1 LIPNNSI
8 DSSYLKKD
16 LQMKFKKIYAPI
28 ARILMLGLLS
38 LSLVGCAIDFDALT
52 GANASR
58 ETNAAQA
65 TAAVRQALAPSGV
78 LRVGVYLGSPTSW
91 VKDPKSGESVG
102 IALDLG
108 KELAK
113 RLNVP
118 VKVVEFD
125 RLALV
130 LDSLKDGKIDF
141 TFTNATAVRAK
152 DMDFT
157 VPLVRLELG
166 YLVLGDSKLQSV
178 TEIDI
183 PGVRV
188 GVSQGSSSQGVLT
201 QLYKQAKVVP
211 ADSLAKAKNKL
222 ETKQIDAFA
231 TNKGI
236 LFEMSDTLPSSQ
248 VIQGRWGLENLAI
261 AIPKGRDAGREFVQ
275 SFANNMS
282 QSGLLNKVIVR
293 SGLRGTAKD

>member
-1 LIPNNSI
+1 MK
-8 DSSYLKKD
+8 LKH
-16 LQMKFKKIYAPI
+16 IYTPI
-28 ARILMLGLLS
+28 ARSCLLGLLS
-38 LSLVGCAIDFDALT
+38 LSLAGCAIDFDALT
-52 GANASR
+52 GAKAAR
-58 ETNAAQA
+58 ETIATQASAQ
-65 TAAVRQALAPSGV
+65 VRQALAPSGV

-118 VKVVEFD
+118 VQVVEFD
-125 RLALV
+125 RVAQV
-130 LDSLKDGKIDF
+130 LDALKDGKIDF

-166 YLVLGDSKLQSV
+166 YLVAAGSTLQSV
-178 TEIDI
+178 TEIDKA
-183 PGVRV
+183 GLRV

-201 QLYKQAKVVP
+201 QMYKQAKVIP
-211 ADSLAKAKNKL
+211 ADSLAKAKNML

-236 LFEMSDTLPSSQ
+236 LFEMSDALPGSQ
-248 VIQGRWGLENLAI
+248 VLAGRWGLENLAI
-261 AIPKGRDAGREFVQ
+261 AIPKGRDAGKELVQ
-275 SFANNMS
+275 SFANNMA
-282 QSGLLNKVIVR
+282 QSGLLSKVIVR

>member
-1 LIPNNSI
+1 MTTNHI
-8 DSSYLKKD
+8 
-16 LQMKFKKIYAPI
+16 FAPI
-28 ARILMLGLLS
+28 SRWLMLGLLS
-38 LSLVGCAIDFDALT
+38 LSLVGCASDFGALIAGKPAQDST
-52 GANASR
+52 TVSANA
-58 ETNAAQA
+58 E
-65 TAAVRQALAPSGV
+65 VRQALAPSGV

-118 VKVVEFD
+118 VQIVEFD
-125 RLALV
+125 RLAQV
-130 LDSLKDGKIDF
+130 LDSLKEGKIDF
-141 TFTNATAVRAK
+141 TFTNATAIRAK

-166 YLVLGDSKLQSV
+166 YLVVADSKLQSV
-178 TEIDI
+178 TDIDKA
-183 PGVRV
+183 GLRV

-201 QLYKQAKVVP
+201 QMYKQAKVVP
-211 ADSLAKAKNKL
+211 ADSLAKAKNML
-222 ETKQIDAFA
+222 ATKQIDAFA

-236 LFEMSDTLPSSQ
+236 LFEMSDTLPGSQ
-248 VIQGRWGLENLAI
+248 VLPGRWGLENLAI

-275 SFANNMS
+275 SFANNVS
-282 QSGLLNKVIVR
+282 QSGLLGKVIVR

>member
-1 LIPNNSI
+1 M
-8 DSSYLKKD
+8 DSNQLEKD
-16 LQMKFKKIYAPI
+16 LRMKLKHIYTPI
-28 ARILMLGLLS
+28 ARSCLLGLLS
-38 LSLVGCAIDFDALT
+38 LSLAGCAIDFDALT
-52 GANASR
+52 GAKAAR
-58 ETNAAQA
+58 ETIATQASAQ
-65 TAAVRQALAPSGV
+65 VRQALAPSGV

-118 VKVVEFD
+118 VQVVEFD
-125 RLALV
+125 RVAQV
-130 LDSLKDGKIDF
+130 LDALKDGKIDF

-166 YLVLGDSKLQSV
+166 YLVAAGSTLQSV
-178 TEIDI
+178 SEIDKA
-183 PGVRV
+183 GLRV

-201 QLYKQAKVVP
+201 QMYKQAKVIP
-211 ADSLAKAKNKL
+211 ADSLAKAKNML

-236 LFEMSDTLPSSQ
+236 LFEMSDTLPGSQ
-248 VIQGRWGLENLAI
+248 VLAGRWGLENLAI
-261 AIPKGRDAGREFVQ
+261 AIPKGRDAGKEFVQ
-275 SFANNMS
+275 SFANNMA
-282 QSGLLNKVIVR
+282 QSGLLSKVIVR